1 MIEYCEECMYLVKF
15 VLECVCFVDEID
27 VLIDALMM
35 SATNQLQE
43 TKPQLIL

>member
-1 MIEYCEECMYLVKF
+1 MYLVKF
-15 VLECVCFVDEID
+15 VLGSVTVCFVDEID
-27 VLIDALMM
+27 ALIDALMM